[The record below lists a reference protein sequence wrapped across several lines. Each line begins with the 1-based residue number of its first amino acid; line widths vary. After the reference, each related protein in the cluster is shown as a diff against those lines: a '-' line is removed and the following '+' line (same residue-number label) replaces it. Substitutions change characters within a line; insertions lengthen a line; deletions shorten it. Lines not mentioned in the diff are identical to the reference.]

1 MNRIL
6 EVNMNTLFPVILSV
20 PENKQQLR
28 GRERVAF
35 LSRFARRAV
44 ERSSRKIGVRLDRLE
59 KDEKGAPLPS
69 GGVHWSISH
78 KPECVAGVVSLEKV
92 GIDIEKFRPYSKGLE
107 KKVADIKEWK
117 LYQSDRSELLFRY
130 WTAKEAVLKAE
141 GMGLSGLSACKVIK
155 IIDETNLIVSFRN
168 QNRLI
173 EHFFF
178 KNHVAAIVKD
188 NYRVEW
194 TIQ

>member
-1 MNRIL
+1 MD
-6 EVNMNTLFPVILSV
+6 TLFPVILSV
-20 PENKQQLR
+20 PENKQKLR

-35 LSRFARRAV
+35 LSRFARHAV
-44 ERSSRKIGVRLDRLE
+44 EQSSQKIGVHLDPLE

-69 GGVHWSISH
+69 GGVYWSISH
-78 KPECVAGVVSLEKV
+78 KPEYVTGVVSLEKV
-92 GIDIEKFRPYSKGLE
+92 GIDIEKIRPYSNGLE

-117 LYQSDRSELLFRY
+117 LDTRDRSELLFRY

-141 GMGLSGLSACKVIK
+141 GMGLSGLSACKIIK

-168 QNRLI
+168 HDRLI
-173 EHFFF
+173 EHLFF

-188 NYRVEW
+188 TYRVEW